1 MKDILFIT
9 HFTQIPGEH
18 GNNRFYYIVENIDK
32 TNVEIEI
39 VTTNFSHKK
48 KSQRKIIKGSK
59 NKIINRNVKFILLN
73 EPKYNKNVSVKRFYS
88 HYIFAKNVSRY
99 LQNRKKPD
107 LIYCSVPSLGAA
119 SVAAKYAKENNI
131 KFIIDIQDLWPEA
144 FQMIF
149 NVPIIS
155 NIIFYPMKKK
165 ANYIYKA
172 ADEIV
177 AVSET
182 YKNRALEV
190 NKKVEEGQVVFLG
203 TELGKF
209 DETLSNNKCK
219 EKPDD
224 EIWIAY
230 AGTLGHSYD
239 LTIVFN
245 SLEILSNKGYKNLKF
260 VVMGDGP
267 LKEKFEDY
275 SKKKGINTLFT
286 GRLPYAEMA
295 GMLGVCDIA
304 VNPITT
310 GSAGSIINKVGDY
323 AAAGL
328 PVVNT
333 QECSEYRELLDA
345 YESGL
350 NCKNNDSEDLA
361 EKLLILIEDND
372 LRVKIGKNSRRLAEE
387 KFDRSKTYKKIF
399 KLLLTNI

>member
-1 MKDILFIT
+1 MKDVLFIT

-32 TNVEIEI
+32 TNVEVEV
-39 VTTNFSHKK
+39 VTTSFSHMKK
-48 KSQRKIIKGSK
+48 NQREINKGSK
-59 NKIINRNVKFILLN
+59 NKIINRNVKFTLLN
-73 EPKYNKNVSVKRFYS
+73 EPKYNKNVSLKRFYS
-88 HYIFAKNVSRY
+88 HYIFGENVSKY
-99 LQNRKKPD
+99 LQKRKKPD
-107 LIYCSVPSLGAA
+107 LIYCSVPSLGVA

-144 FQMIF
+144 FQMVF

-165 ANYIYKA
+165 ADYIYKA

-190 NKKVEEGQVVFLG
+190 NKKVKDGKVVFLG
-203 TELGKF
+203 TELDKF
-209 DETLSNNKCK
+209 DEAFANNKYQN
-219 EKPDD
+219 KPKG
-224 EIWIAY
+224 EFWIAY

-239 LTIVFN
+239 LTIVFD

-275 SKKKGINTLFT
+275 SKGKRINTLFT
-286 GRLPYAEMA
+286 GRLPYTEMV

-304 VNPITT
+304 VNPISK
-310 GSAGSIINKVGDY
+310 GAAQSIINKHGDY